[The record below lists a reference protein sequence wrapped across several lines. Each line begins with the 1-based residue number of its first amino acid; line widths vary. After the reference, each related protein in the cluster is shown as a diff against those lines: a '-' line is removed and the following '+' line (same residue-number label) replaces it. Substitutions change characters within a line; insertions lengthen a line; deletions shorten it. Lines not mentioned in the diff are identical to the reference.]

1 MSPDLA
7 VLGNLLVDDL
17 VFEDG
22 RTRMGEPGGAAL
34 HAALGASLWGLPT
47 GIVSWRGEDY
57 PSSALE
63 SLSARGVD
71 LAGVHDL
78 GRPGV
83 RVWLLYEG
91 RRRQLVHRLER
102 PSHAEVSPSI
112 AQVPASWRGARAFHL
127 APMPFE
133 IQRDLAGS
141 LPPTALVS
149 IDPHLPLASDTIT
162 AWLRV
167 LSGVDVVFLGEDEM
181 SLPGADDDP
190 RAVVRGLRGE
200 RLRFVVLKRGA
211 RGGILYDAHEDR
223 FLDWT
228 ARAEAVVD
236 PTGAGDAFAGGFLAG
251 RLHGDDPAA
260 ALRRGIV
267 AASFALED
275 WGAAGLLAATREKAE
290 ERRNAWA
297 HP

>member
-1 MSPDLA
+1 VSPELV

-22 RTRMGEPGGAAL
+22 RTRMAEPGGAAL

-57 PSSALE
+57 PASALAA
-63 SLSARGVD
+63 LAARGVD

-91 RRRQLVHRLER
+91 RRRQLLHRLER
-102 PSHAEVSPSI
+102 PSHTEVSPTI
-112 AQVPASWRGARAFHL
+112 AEIPPPWRGARAFHL

-133 IQRDLAGS
+133 TQAGLVGS
-141 LPPTALVS
+141 LPENAFVS
-149 IDPHLPLASDTIT
+149 IDPHLPLAPDTLS
-162 AWLRV
+162 AWLRL
-167 LSGVDVVFLGEDEM
+167 LSRVDVVFVGEDEM
-181 SLPGADDDP
+181 ALPGAREDP
-190 RAVVRGLRGE
+190 RAVIRGLRGG
-200 RLRFVVLKRGA
+200 RLRFVVLKRGG

-223 FLDWT
+223 FLEWA
-228 ARAEAVVD
+228 ARAESVVD

-251 RLHGDDPAA
+251 RLVHDDLEAA
-260 ALRRGIV
+260 SRRGVV

-275 WGAAGLLAATREKAE
+275 WGAAGLLAATRDQAE
-290 ERRNAWA
+290 ERRREWA
-297 HP
+297 RP